1 MKNIK
6 YAVCYLVIIL
16 MASIPLFNNYLIRG
30 HDIYFH
36 LMRIEGLAQGLR
48 AGDNL
53 HGMTDMVTPYPSFTV
68 ICSYIRLH
76 C

>member
-1 MKNIK
+1 MQDYSMEDKMKNIK

-36 LMRIEGLAQGLR
+36 LMRIEGLAQGLG
-48 AGDNL
+48 AGEFP
-53 HGMTDMVTPYPSFTV
+53 VRKSKAQP
-68 ICSYIRLH
+68 
-76 C
+76 